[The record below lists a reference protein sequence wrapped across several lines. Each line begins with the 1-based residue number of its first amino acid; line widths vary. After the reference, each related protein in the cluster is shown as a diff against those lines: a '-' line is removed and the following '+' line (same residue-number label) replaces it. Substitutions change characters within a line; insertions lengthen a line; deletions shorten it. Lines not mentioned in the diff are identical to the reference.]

1 MKRTSYLS
9 LFAVIIVTGCQF
21 KANSNS
27 SDVETIR
34 KIDNQWAN
42 AVRTKDL
49 NKVLDIYASDAI
61 EMPPNEPVAI
71 GREAIK
77 KG

>member
-1 MKRTSYLS
+1 L
-9 LFAVIIVTGCQF
+9 
-21 KANSNS
+21 N
-27 SDVETIR
+27 

-49 NKVLDIYASDAI
+49 NKVLDIYAPDAI
-61 EMPPNEPVAI
+61 EMPLNEPIAI

-77 KG
+77 K